1 MQFKALLFLITIVV
15 QADQR
20 NEARNLST
28 GANDYSILAIILRHL
43 FRIEAKQDSS
53 PRLTDTLVQTIN
65 ENKKLYE
72 VLRKQLTDN
81 KEEISLLKTNLQS
94 QKAEF
99 NREISALQKHHGK
112 RYFFIINNI
121 KNSVIVKGTTTYH
134 NKTELNVN
142 INCMVFIKGMKDLS
156 NTIERNTYSR
166 CTSR

>member
-28 GANDYSILAIILRHL
+28 GANDDSILVIILRHL

-121 KNSVIVKGTTTYH
+121 KNSVIVKEQQPIT
-134 NKTELNVN
+134 
-142 INCMVFIKGMKDLS
+142 IKQS
-156 NTIERNTYSR
+156 
-166 CTSR
+166 